1 MDNGTI
7 TFLNAVGAV
16 LQWSYVLL
24 YLIFIEDKVIC
35 YHGSIPVFL
44 LSKSNFQ
51 YTPNFKA

>member
-35 YHGSIPVFL
+35 YHGSILVFH